1 MSNDVFG
8 LFGTPSPDDD
18 APDDDAPDIDIS
30 GANMFTEEIENV
42 DASDWDVDSDL
53 LWGNDGAEATIDIGD
68 GVFDTDFPI

>member
-1 MSNDVFG
+1 MSNDAFG

-18 APDDDAPDIDIS
+18 GLDTDISDTDIS
-30 GANMFTEEIENV
+30 GANMFTEEIENI

-53 LWGNDGAEATIDIGD
+53 LWAGDGAETTIEIGD